1 MAKPY
6 LENLQQLVDQLTPQ
20 ITLLY
25 DIECEHFFSGAA
37 AYTDGQI
44 FMSLSPVGLA
54 LKLPEDAVK
63 LLIDLGGKPLRYFP
77 KSPVK
82 KGYAVLPQQI
92 VDDNKG
98 LGEWISQSI
107 EFANNTV
114 VLSAGRSPNSNG

>member
-6 LENLQQLVDQLTPQ
+6 LEKLQHLVDQLTSQ
-20 ITLLY
+20 IALL
-25 DIECEHFFSGAA
+25 DDVECKHFFSGAA
-37 AYTDGQI
+37 AYTDGHI

-54 LKLPEDAVK
+54 LKLPEDDVM
-63 LLIDLGGKPLRYFP
+63 LLFDLGGEPLRYFP

-98 LGEWISQSI
+98 LGEWISRSI
-107 EFANNTV
+107 EFANNPV
-114 VLSAGRSPNSNG
+114 ALSA